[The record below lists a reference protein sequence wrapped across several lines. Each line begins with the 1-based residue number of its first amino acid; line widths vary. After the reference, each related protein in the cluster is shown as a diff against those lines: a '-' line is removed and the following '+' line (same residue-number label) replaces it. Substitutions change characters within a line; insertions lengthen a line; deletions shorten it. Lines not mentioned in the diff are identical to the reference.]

1 MKFSNKQILAL
12 ISIISITIISSYNLD
27 SIVYVYETDTTITKN
42 VFNGANLRC
51 NKETKELNLFY
62 FINTDENMKTVVS
75 FVEKEFS
82 GHIPLELFK
91 NGLLFRF
98 TPEQITSAV
107 EELKEGRV
115 VYTLKVKDIFPHEN
129 FPDSTVELHET
140 KEADAES
147 IRNCINTLIN
157 LKTQGTNSSTSNS
170 NQTVSLNTNVSNE
183 SKTTNNSN
191 QNSSEVKQ
199 TSSSTNTNNVNN
211 STSAPKDVKQVEE
224 NKSTTDTKAPTNST
238 NSDNTNK
245 QSSDSK
251 PVDTPKPTSDVN
263 SQNPSNNVQQP
274 LSSQNN
280 TQTNIPSNTPT
291 NTSTETKQQTTEAPK
306 RKKIEKENL
315 DSEKSNSKKSNT
327 KKEDSKSKNLKSDK
341 ERNVELDE
349 VDEKTVKVEKKSR
362 K

>member
-115 VYTLKVKDIFPHEN
+115 VYTLKVKDIFLMKIFQILLLN
-129 FPDSTVELHET
+129 YM
-140 KEADAES
+140 K
-147 IRNCINTLIN
+147 
-157 LKTQGTNSSTSNS
+157 LK
-170 NQTVSLNTNVSNE
+170 
-183 SKTTNNSN
+183 
-191 QNSSEVKQ
+191 KQ
-199 TSSSTNTNNVNN
+199 T
-211 STSAPKDVKQVEE
+211 
-224 NKSTTDTKAPTNST
+224 
-238 NSDNTNK
+238 
-245 QSSDSK
+245 
-251 PVDTPKPTSDVN
+251 
-263 SQNPSNNVQQP
+263 QN
-274 LSSQNN
+274 L
-280 TQTNIPSNTPT
+280 
-291 NTSTETKQQTTEAPK
+291 
-306 RKKIEKENL
+306 
-315 DSEKSNSKKSNT
+315 
-327 KKEDSKSKNLKSDK
+327 
-341 ERNVELDE
+341 
-349 VDEKTVKVEKKSR
+349 
-362 K
+362 